1 MRQFACLS
9 VSVFVFVSVLL
20 ACVAV
25 RCVFVH
31 VFVCPFVCMRVYVY
45 VCVSNFLLK
54 LQLNEVEMGG
64 STVFPKLNIG
74 VKPVK
79 VGEIT
84 NINFRIQ
91 KTLNT

>member
-1 MRQFACLS
+1 M
-9 VSVFVFVSVLL
+9 
-20 ACVAV
+20 
-25 RCVFVH
+25 
-31 VFVCPFVCMRVYVY
+31 
-45 VCVSNFLLK
+45 LK

-79 VGEIT
+79 VGEII